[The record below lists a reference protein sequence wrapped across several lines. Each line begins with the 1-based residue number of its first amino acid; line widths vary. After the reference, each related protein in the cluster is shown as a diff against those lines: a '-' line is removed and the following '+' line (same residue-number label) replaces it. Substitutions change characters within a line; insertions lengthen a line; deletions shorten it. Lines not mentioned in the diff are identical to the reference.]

1 MRLYRLIIQNRVRYA
16 GTQAD
21 ARAMKRE
28 TGAAWTEV
36 EVPTDKGGL
45 IAFLNENAPI
55 TSAPASSPPPTLTA
69 PAAQST
75 TSTLRAPLSLDAA
88 SVLARMDNPDGRVD
102 AVVEAIAAMKGGYA
116 LKRVAGAVAVRFE
129 ELAR

>member
-1 MRLYRLIIQNRVRYA
+1 MRLYRLIVRGRARYV

-28 TGAAWTEV
+28 TGEAWAEID
-36 EVPTDKGGL
+36 VPTDKAGL
-45 IAFLNENAPI
+45 LVFLNENAPAI
-55 TSAPASSPPPTLTA
+55 TQPGAPPPPLPPTAATQPPAPA
-69 PAAQST
+69 
-75 TSTLRAPLSLDAA
+75 PLVLDAT
-88 SVLARMDNPDGRVD
+88 SILARMDNPGLNID
-102 AVVEAIAAMKGGYA
+102 AIVNGIAALKGGYA